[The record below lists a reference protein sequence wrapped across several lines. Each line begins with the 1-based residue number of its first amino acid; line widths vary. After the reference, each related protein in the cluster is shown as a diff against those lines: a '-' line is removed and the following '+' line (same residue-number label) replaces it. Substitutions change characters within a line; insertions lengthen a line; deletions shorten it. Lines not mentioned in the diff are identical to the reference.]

1 MTHGAHISNVSATE
15 DKVMD
20 IATRPLSPRRL
31 SLKFAIWA
39 RRIKLLNA
47 LAMILSLAAV
57 ISGIATYAALSSWG
71 ESGPDANTVLIL
83 LNIDLFLLLALGIV
97 VARRVAKLW
106 SDRRSGAT
114 GSRLHVLLALLFG
127 VVAITPA
134 IVMMVFAAL
143 HFTLGVESWF
153 SERVRTAL
161 TESSEVADAYLEE
174 HMQVIRVDALA
185 VANDINRQW
194 PQLNRSEEALNRFLS
209 TQAALRGL
217 TEAVIFRS
225 DMQVIAKAGYTFAL
239 QTGEQIPLRA
249 IAQANLGDVA
259 IVTGEVGDRVRALV
273 RLTALPDSY
282 LYVGRFIDAQV
293 LSRVTRTQDA
303 VDEYLLLEG
312 RRSDIEISF
321 TLLFIVVALLLLM
334 VSVWFGLALAT
345 RLARPIVDL
354 IEASERVRRGDL
366 SVRVEERAASDEV
379 ASLGRAFNR
388 MTSRLTSQ
396 REALVDANN
405 QLDERRRFTEAVLS
419 GVTAGVIGLDPD
431 GRITLPN
438 RAASDLLGISVENG
452 IGRPITELVPE
463 FSPLFD
469 SVHENREQTIQ
480 TELGVKRGNGTRAF
494 LVRLTVEQSDN
505 KTLGYVFT
513 FDDITEL
520 QAAQRKAAWAD
531 VARGIAHEIKNP
543 LTPIQLSAERLKRRY
558 LKQVQDDSGA
568 FEQCTDTIIR
578 HVGDI
583 GQMVDEFSSFA
594 RMPQPI
600 MKVKDLSDI
609 ARKAV
614 NLPKT
619 AYPHIQLDMEF
630 PKEEM
635 WINCD
640 EAQVRQAITNILKNA
655 VEAIESKGLD
665 ESAVRG
671 GKIQVAIRS
680 QDGERTLE
688 ITDNGVG
695 LPEDEVRQRLTE
707 PYVTTRTKGTG
718 LGLAIVWK
726 ILEDHRGRLTLDDAQ
741 GGGAKVALN
750 FPAAEAPTESVRNDT
765 GDRTDSTQS
774 VPDSL
779 SPSVAKS
786 A

>member
-1 MTHGAHISNVSATE
+1 MEVT
-15 DKVMD
+15 
-20 IATRPLSPRRL
+20 TRPLSPRRL
-31 SLKFAIWA
+31 GLRFVIWA
-39 RRIKLLNA
+39 RRVKLLNA

-71 ESGPDANTVLIL
+71 DSGPDANTVLIL

-97 VARRVAKLW
+97 VAHRVARLW

-114 GSRLHVLLALLFG
+114 GSRLHVRLALLFG

-143 HFTLGVESWF
+143 LFTLGVESWF

-174 HMQVIRVDALA
+174 HMQVIRADALA

-194 PQLNRSEEALNRFLS
+194 PQLNRSEEVLNRFLS

-217 TEAVIFRS
+217 TEAVVFRG

-293 LSRVTRTQDA
+293 LGRVTRTQDA

-388 MTSRLTSQ
+388 MTSRLASQ

-419 GVTAGVIGLDPD
+419 GVTAGVIGLDTE

-438 RAASDLLGISVENG
+438 RAASNLLGMSVEDG

-469 SVHENREQTIQ
+469 TVHGNPDRTIQ
-480 TELGVKRGNGTRAF
+480 TELRVKRANKTRVF
-494 LVRLTVEQSDN
+494 LVRLTVEQSEN

-531 VARGIAHEIKNP
+531 VARRIAHEIKNP

-594 RMPQPI
+594 RMPQPV
-600 MKVKDLSDI
+600 MKVKNLSEI
-609 ARKAV
+609 ARDALV
-614 NLPKT
+614 LPKT
-619 AYPHIQLDMEF
+619 AYPHIQLETNF
-630 PKEEM
+630 PTDEA

-640 EAQVRQAITNILKNA
+640 ESQIRQAITNILKNA
-655 VEAIESKGLD
+655 VEAIEAKELNENGVT
-665 ESAVRG
+665 E
-671 GKIQVAIRS
+671 GKIQISIRS
-680 QDGERTLE
+680 ENGEHALVVA
-688 ITDNGVG
+688 DNGVG
-695 LPEDEVRQRLTE
+695 LPSDDVRQRLTE
-707 PYVTTRTKGTG
+707 PYVTTRAKGTG

-741 GGGAKVALN
+741 GVGAKIALH
-750 FPAAEAPTESVRNDT
+750 FPSAEALAKSIRQE
-765 GDRTDSTQS
+765 TDGSPQSTC
-774 VPDSL
+774 DS
-779 SPSVAKS
+779 STSSVAKS